1 VNLQEQMNHFGG
13 LKKPFLFI
21 ISYDLSSFEI
31 YPLDN
36 LPNDIK
42 YAINEKN
49 SLAQNKPKLQKNPI
63 EYNEYLSKFNRIQEE
78 IREGNTYLIN
88 LTTQTNIQTTVC
100 IDEIYALADGKYKL
114 QYKDK
119 FVCFSPEQFCKIEN
133 NTIYTY
139 PMKGTIDANTPNAKE
154 QILKDQKELAEHTM
168 VVDLLRND
176 LSIKAKNVTV
186 KNFRFTQEIEAGE
199 KKLLQVSSEI
209 SGELE
214 ENWQAKVG
222 DIICSMLPAGSI
234 TGTPKK
240 KTTEIIKDIEEY
252 DREYYTGVFG
262 VFDGEA
268 LDSAVMIRFIQKQE
282 DGSLVYKSGGGITCE
297 SDPKKEY
304 QEMIDKVYIP

>member
-1 VNLQEQMNHFGG
+1 MNLQEQMNHFGG